1 MKDLEHVFQ
10 VFEIF
15 FFWKSFFEAHLFSSL
30 FLGLSATHMYQCA
43 VPVCEDLLA
52 KQTWWVTHLSMI
64 VVAKIYRF
72 VNEVPQLF

>member
-10 VFEIF
+10 VFENF
-15 FFWKSFFEAHLFSSL
+15 FSGNHSL
-30 FLGLSATHMYQCA
+30 RLIYLAVFLGLSATHMYQCA

-52 KQTWWVTHLSMI
+52 KQTWWVAHLSMI